1 MEEVTPI
8 ATLAKYNANE
18 PVIVTPKSMDSTHGH
33 KAGNNLAGSYSQ
45 PLIDH

>member
-18 PVIVTPKSMDSTHGH
+18 PVIVTPKSMAPPMATRLGITL
-33 KAGNNLAGSYSQ
+33 LAVIPSF
-45 PLIDH
+45 